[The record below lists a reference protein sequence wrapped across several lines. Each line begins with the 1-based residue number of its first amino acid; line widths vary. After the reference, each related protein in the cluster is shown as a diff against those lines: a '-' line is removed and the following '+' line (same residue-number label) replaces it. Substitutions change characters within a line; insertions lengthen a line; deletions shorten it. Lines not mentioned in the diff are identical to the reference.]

1 LKALVVKNTGSL
13 YQVMT
18 DDGRLLTCK
27 IKGHFRIKGL
37 RSTNPVAVGDRVTID
52 DRDGDTLFITGIDD
66 RKNYIVRRPTNL
78 SKQLHILAA
87 NLDQVFLLVTL
98 RSPETNTTFIDRF
111 LATAEAYRIPVR
123 LLINKVDLYD
133 EGDRAYM
140 DALIALY
147 TSIGYPC
154 TCLSASKGEGIEE
167 VKALLK
173 GKITLLSG
181 NSGVGKS
188 TLINRIDPRYDVK
201 VGDISNSHLKGMHTT
216 TFSEMYALDEG
227 GYLID
232 TPGIKGFGTF
242 EMKPEEVGHYFP
254 DIFAT
259 SAHCRFNNCL
269 HVQEPG
275 CAVLAAVEAQRIS
288 ASRYASYLSI
298 LNDEDE
304 SKYRES

>member
-1 LKALVVKNTGSL
+1 
-13 YQVMT
+13 MT

-37 RSTNPVAVGDRVTID
+37 RSTNPIAVGDRVSID
-52 DRDGDTLFITGIDD
+52 DREADTVYINGIDD

-98 RSPETNTTFIDRF
+98 KSPETNTTFIDRF
-111 LATAEAYRIPVR
+111 LATAEAYRIPAH
-123 LLINKVDLYD
+123 LLINKVDLYNEED
-133 EGDRAYM
+133 LAYM
-140 DALIALY
+140 EALMTLY
-147 TSIGYPC
+147 ASIGYPC
-154 TCLSASKGEGIEE
+154 TSLSANTGQGIHA

-173 GKITLLSG
+173 DKITLLSG

-188 TLINRIDPRYDVK
+188 TLINQIEPRLDIK
-201 VGDISNSHLKGMHTT
+201 VGDISSSHLKGMHTT
-216 TFSEMYALDEG
+216 TFSEMYALEGG

-242 EMKPEEVGHYFP
+242 DMKPEEVSHYFP
-254 DIFAT
+254 EIFAAST
-259 SAHCRFNNCL
+259 QCRFNNCL

-288 ASRYASYLSI
+288 SSRYISYLSI
-298 LNDEDE
+298 LNDEE
-304 SKYRES
+304 EGKYREG